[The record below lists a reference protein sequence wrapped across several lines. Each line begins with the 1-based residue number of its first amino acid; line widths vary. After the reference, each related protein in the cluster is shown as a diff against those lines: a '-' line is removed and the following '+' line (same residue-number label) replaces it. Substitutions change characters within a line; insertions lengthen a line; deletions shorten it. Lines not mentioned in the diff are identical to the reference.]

1 VRIETAGQL
10 VSDDQVQISGSDLFV
25 TSVGDPD
32 SVEIQSNGAN
42 LQIDAEGSVSIGD
55 GVYKSDN
62 GGKTWQNMGLKD
74 TRHISRIVINPGGLT
89 HYSIALRDAL
99 AGVGLP
105 VVEVHLSNVHA
116 REPFRHDSVIAPIC
130 LGQICGFGALSY
142 VLGLR
147 ALVHHLERKRN
158 A

>member
-1 VRIETAGQL
+1 MNCDIQVIHGPNLNLLGEREPAVYGNSTLAAVDDDIRAAADEMGVRVRIR
-10 VSDDQVQISGSDLFV
+10 
-25 TSVGDPD
+25 
-32 SVEIQSNGAN
+32 QSNHEGE
-42 LQIDAEGSVSIGD
+42 LIDLVQDARTWA
-55 GVYKSDN
+55 
-62 GGKTWQNMGLKD
+62 GG
-74 TRHISRIVINPGGLT
+74 IVINPGGLT

-116 REPFRHDSVIAPIC
+116 RESFRHDSVIAPIC